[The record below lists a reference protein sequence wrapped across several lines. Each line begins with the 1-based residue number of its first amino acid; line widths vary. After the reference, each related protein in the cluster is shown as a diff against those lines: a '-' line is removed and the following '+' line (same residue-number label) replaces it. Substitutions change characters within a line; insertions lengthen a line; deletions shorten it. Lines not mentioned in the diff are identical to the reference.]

1 MLELRQ
7 DLRMTQELRMTPQ
20 LQMAIKL
27 LQLSRL
33 ELESL
38 VQKELTENPALE
50 EAPEPTDDAP
60 QAGGVEAT
68 PPAETP
74 PTTPAADPEPVPA
87 SPDDMDFDKV
97 LEQYETFRPPPTP
110 SVAAPE
116 DAPQF
121 ENRAGA
127 EDSLAEHLMWQLQM
141 SAFNFEERLVATELI
156 GAIDDNGYLRSD
168 GLSTACNAVG
178 VDEAFAEQVL
188 LRIQALDPL
197 GVGARNLREC
207 LLIQARVLLPDDELV
222 HRVIDLHL
230 DELVGRAALHLQ
242 ESLEIGDA
250 EMRRVMEAI
259 SSLDPKPGR
268 GFSSSQAEYVVPDVF
283 VEMRSGEWV
292 VSLNENG
299 LPKLRVS
306 DYYKRVL
313 HQNKNADTR
322 EFLRNKVRSAV
333 WLVRSIYQR
342 QATMKKVTEAI
353 FRFQRD
359 FLERG
364 PKFLRPLVLRDVALE
379 VGMHESTI
387 SRVTTQKF
395 AQTPQGLFELK
406 YFFGARIQS
415 ERGEDLS
422 AQAVRER
429 IQTLIDKEDPRRP
442 LSDQA
447 IVVVLKEENIK
458 IARRTV
464 AKYRGQLG
472 LLSSSERTKV
482 I

>member
-1 MLELRQ
+1 
-7 DLRMTQELRMTPQ
+7 
-20 LQMAIKL
+20 
-27 LQLSRL
+27 
-33 ELESL
+33 
-38 VQKELTENPALE
+38 
-50 EAPEPTDDAP
+50 
-60 QAGGVEAT
+60 
-68 PPAETP
+68 
-74 PTTPAADPEPVPA
+74 
-87 SPDDMDFDKV
+87 
-97 LEQYETFRPPPTP
+97 
-110 SVAAPE
+110 
-116 DAPQF
+116 
-121 ENRAGA
+121 
-127 EDSLAEHLMWQLQM
+127 
-141 SAFNFEERLVATELI
+141 
-156 GAIDDNGYLRSD
+156 
-168 GLSTACNAVG
+168 
-178 VDEAFAEQVL
+178 
-188 LRIQALDPL
+188 
-197 GVGARNLREC
+197 
-207 LLIQARVLLPDDELV
+207 
-222 HRVIDLHL
+222 
-230 DELVGRAALHLQ
+230 
-242 ESLEIGDA
+242 
-250 EMRRVMEAI
+250 
-259 SSLDPKPGR
+259 
-268 GFSSSQAEYVVPDVF
+268 VVPDVF
-283 VEMRSGEWV
+283 VEMRNGEWV

-364 PKFLRPLVLRDVALE
+364 PKYLRPLVLRDVALE

-395 AQTPQGLFELK
+395 VQTPQGLFELK

-429 IQTLIDKEDPRRP
+429 IQTLIDKEDPRHP

-447 IVVVLKEENIK
+447 IVVVLKGKNIK